1 MTTTDHSINKQQL
14 LQQQA
19 QLQARLLQ
27 LRGGE
32 LSRAEASADHFNY
45 AEDSDAQVNMA
56 KDIELALDAH
66 ESAELQSI
74 TNALDRMARGD
85 YGFCTD
91 CGKAIAAA
99 RLEAFPEAARC
110 IACQTLAEMN

>member
-1 MTTTDHSINKQQL
+1 MTTPDHSTNKQHL

-19 QLQARLLQ
+19 LLRARLVQ
-27 LRGGE
+27 LRGGD
-32 LSRAEASADHFNY
+32 LSRAEASAEHFNY

-74 TNALDRMARGD
+74 SNALERMARGD
-85 YGFCTD
+85 YGMCVD
-91 CGKAIAAA
+91 CGKPIALA

-110 IACQTLAEMN
+110 IDCQTLAEMS